1 MVGVG
6 GLFLLHRQEIL
17 SGFEVV
23 IGEPG
28 DDRLNNWVLEHGYR
42 WLRGDRA
49 HADYWSPPF
58 FHPEPNVA
66 AYTEV
71 LLGLQPVYA
80 AARLAGLEP
89 QKAFAVLALA
99 LSTLNFAAFY
109 LLAKRFGG
117 FGIGASTAGAFLFAF
132 SSPRAVGLNHLQMTA
147 GFFGV
152 AAFAALVAIFA
163 ERRGGRGWIALFWLS
178 CLLQLYAG
186 VYHAWFLGF
195 LVALGAGIALT
206 QEHGRERLLAEL
218 RREPFAWAGGA
229 LVVAVA
235 AWPLAA
241 HYLAAAKLVGARPL
255 AVVLQLLPRPESW
268 LNLGPGSLLYGSLT
282 DRFWGPALP
291 FEWTHRLGLGF
302 LTWALVF
309 WGAALALRR
318 REGPLRL
325 LVLAFGL
332 AVLLATRWP
341 GDGSLWRGVYELVPG
356 ATAIRAVGRLAV
368 VGLLPLALCLA
379 LAWRRLEESRR
390 FRAWLVP
397 IAALVVLEQVQTP
410 ETYHRQPVRET
421 TMGLAQRIPPDCS
434 AFFYSSSNPEE
445 LPHHVHLDAM
455 WAAME
460 TGVPTIN
467 GYSGGAPPQWR
478 LKEAVEQVSNG
489 GADLREGLRWWITTR
504 RIPEAVCWI
513 RWNGDRDHPAAVER
527 LQGRPIAPGA

>member
-1 MVGVG
+1 M
-6 GLFLLHRQEIL
+6 
-17 SGFEVV
+17 
-23 IGEPG
+23 
-28 DDRLNNWVLEHGYR
+28 
-42 WLRGDRA
+42 
-49 HADYWSPPF
+49 
-58 FHPEPNVA
+58 
-66 AYTEV
+66 
-71 LLGLQPVYA
+71 
-80 AARLAGLEP
+80 
-89 QKAFAVLALA
+89 LALA

-195 LVALGAGIALT
+195 LVALAAAIALT
-206 QEHGRERLLAEL
+206 QEHARERLLAEL

-368 VGLLPLALCLA
+368 VGLLLLALCLA

-390 FRAWLVP
+390 FRALARADRGAGRP
-397 IAALVVLEQVQTP
+397 RTGADARDLPPAAGP
-410 ETYHRQPVRET
+410 RDHDGARAADSS
-421 TMGLAQRIPPDCS
+421 GLQR
-434 AFFYSSSNPEE
+434 FFLLLQQSRRAPAPRSSGRDVGRDGDGGSDDQRLFGRCP
-445 LPHHVHLDAM
+445 
-455 WAAME
+455 AAMAPVGGRGA
-460 TGVPTIN
+460 GVEWRERTCARACAGGSRRGGSPRPSAGFGGTAIAIIRRPSSACRGAQSRPGPRPN
-467 GYSGGAPPQWR
+467 SG
-478 LKEAVEQVSNG
+478 E
-489 GADLREGLRWWITTR
+489 REGEIRGEDL
-504 RIPEAVCWI
+504 ESVVVDGAVRGI
-513 RWNGDRDHPAAVER
+513 SGDRSPSW
-527 LQGRPIAPGA
+527 